1 MDQTQG
7 HPLVE
12 FLVVEVL
19 EHKTHKELQE
29 EAAHQ
34 EDLEAAEMHPI
45 HQTQLE
51 MELQTREVAEEPKP
65 GARGGREA
73 RKKFDLLP
81 ALQPSSKTKSRH
93 SSRKARSTTK
103 QRAEESSTHR
113 SKGERKVRRKKSDKK
128 PRRRSVLYMPITSG
142 AAAAAVQG

>member
-51 MELQTREVAEEPKP
+51 MELQTREVAEEPDVILTHHKV
-65 GARGGREA
+65 E
-73 RKKFDLLP
+73 
-81 ALQPSSKTKSRH
+81 
-93 SSRKARSTTK
+93 TTL
-103 QRAEESSTHR
+103 HLVVM
-113 SKGERKVRRKKSDKK
+113 G
-128 PRRRSVLYMPITSG
+128 VLDMF
-142 AAAAAVQG
+142 